1 MGRPIKKGLSYF
13 PLDVTVFSD
22 IKIMFLTEEY
32 GADGFC
38 TFITLLSMIYA
49 NGYYI
54 EEPIEFVALV
64 IKKKIGSKW
73 KKSISDVV
81 EMIRCCG
88 ELDLLDKKL
97 MKKNVFTS
105 RGIQEQYDFITTRNK
120 PDKSKYWLLDDDDE
134 ADDDDCE
141 EEKTAVEVPSK
152 TDKSNYK
159 VGLNNNCSESQNEGG
174 EKSSVSDEDTFVSA
188 AKTDL
193 SDEDTEDNA
202 EKMQQ
207 KKENKSKVNKSKVN
221 CCPTVT
227 YSEPPP
233 ITTWSDNNDNNNDEY
248 YLKQKEEY
256 YLAAKKAGALMRLN
270 KYFPQFG
277 DRE

>member
-13 PLDVTVFSD
+13 PLDVTVFDD

-64 IKKKIGSKW
+64 IKKKIGSRW

-105 RGIQEQYDFITTRNK
+105 QGIQKQYDFITTRNK
-120 PDKSKYWLLDDDDE
+120 PDKSKYWLLEDESDDDD
-134 ADDDDCE
+134 DDSDE
-141 EEKTAVEVPSK
+141 ENSAFENTSK
-152 TDKSNYK
+152 TDKSNNDDD
-159 VGLNNNCSESQNEGG
+159 LNNNCSETDSEGG
-174 EKSSVSDEDTFVSA
+174 EISPLNDADTFVSA
-188 AKTDL
+188 AETHL
-193 SDEDTEDNA
+193 SDEDTLVPSEN
-202 EKMQQ
+202 MQQ

-221 CCPTVT
+221 CCPTVS

-233 ITTWSDNNDNNNDEY
+233 ITTWSDNNDDY
-248 YLKQKEEY
+248 YMKQKEEY
-256 YLAAKKAGALMRLN
+256 YLAAKKAGALMRLS